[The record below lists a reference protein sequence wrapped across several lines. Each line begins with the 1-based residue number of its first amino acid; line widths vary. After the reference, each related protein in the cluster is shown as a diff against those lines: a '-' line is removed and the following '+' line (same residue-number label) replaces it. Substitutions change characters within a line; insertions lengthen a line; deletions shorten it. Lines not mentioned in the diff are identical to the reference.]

1 MNDPQIQDGPGAEH
15 GRTGRVVGDFRLARS
30 LGRGGFGEVFLGEAP
45 DGTRAAVKVLHAS
58 WAGDADMRRRFTAEV
73 EQARRVSGFC
83 IAAILDADPEAAEPW
98 IATEFIDGPTL
109 HDAVADTGPR
119 TGVELHRLAVST
131 ATALA
136 AIHAAGV
143 VHRDLKPENIML
155 APDGPRVIDFGIA
168 KAVES
173 TSVTASGVI
182 GTIGYMAP
190 EQLEGARLTSAVD
203 IFAWGSVMVY
213 AATGHEAFPGPTQA
227 SRIARILSAEPELG
241 ALTGV
246 LRDIVRACL
255 DKDPERRPDAATL
268 LNQLVSAPGDGSQ
281 PAAPPAAPESART
294 EAVADAATRVGVDRT
309 RIDASAPAAPVDPTR
324 VERPVPID
332 PTRVERPVPVD
343 PTRPYTRLAS
353 TTPPPA
359 TGPNTGA
366 TRQPSAPHHGGVPPY
381 HFVGVRFTDTR
392 SLATA
397 MQQNWNAAV
406 RVFSDPPERAALGAW
421 IVDDLG
427 DVSVDRS
434 LFRRQINDANL
445 AIASFIAQLCPEL
458 PPVFRGRGVTPAEL
472 GDLFNDPR
480 PLFTG
485 APLANEMALLARPD
499 VLRVMDAHHGPEP
512 GRLRQL
518 ADHLEEAERA
528 GIDFHRQL
536 VDQLAGWR
544 SARAEANPALI
555 LSFLLHP
562 ERMVRP
568 DTGGDQELSDWV
580 DILWSRVEASP
591 LPVNAGCAAVV
602 YGSMATM
609 RALAHQQRDWEG
621 RFHDA
626 RAKHDALADRVRL
639 QLRLSNTM
647 RYCRYAAFGFP
658 VGLGIAFVESGITT
672 DFIIPVFVINLMI
685 WIGLLGLIG
694 AVVSGSVLRVT
705 CGGPPHR
712 SRRVWELQQSNS
724 QLPQLTAG
732 VERIRGDLRRA
743 REICGA

>member
-15 GRTGRVVGDFRLARS
+15 DRTGRVVGDFRLVRS
-30 LGRGGFGEVFLGEAP
+30 LGRGGFGEVFLGQAP

-58 WAGDADMRRRFTAEV
+58 WAGDAEMRRRFTAEV

-83 IAAILDADPEAAEPW
+83 IAAILDADPGAAEPW

-109 HDAVADTGPR
+109 HDAVADAGPR

-136 AIHAAGV
+136 AVHAAGV

-246 LRDIVRACL
+246 LRDIVRSCL
-255 DKDPERRPDAATL
+255 DKDPARRPDAATL
-268 LNQLVSAPGDGSQ
+268 LNQLVSAPGDGSR
-281 PAAPPAAPESART
+281 PAPPPALPEAP
-294 EAVADAATRVGVDRT
+294 ADAATRVGVDRT
-309 RIDASAPAAPVDPTR
+309 RIDAGAAAPV
-324 VERPVPID
+324 D

-343 PTRPYTRLAS
+343 PTRVEPPVPVDPTRAYTRLA
-353 TTPPPA
+353 PGAPAPA

-366 TRQPSAPHHGGVPPY
+366 ARPPSAPHHDGVPPY

-406 RVFSDPPERAALGAW
+406 RVFSDPQERAALGAW
-421 IVDDLG
+421 IMDDLG

-472 GDLFNDPR
+472 GGLFQDPR

-499 VLRVMDAHHGPEP
+499 VLRVMDAHQSPEP

-528 GIDFHRQL
+528 GIGLHRQL

-555 LSFLLHP
+555 LTFLLHP

-568 DTGGDQELSDWV
+568 DTGGDRELSDWV

-591 LPVNAGCAAVV
+591 LPANAGCAAVV

-621 RFHDA
+621 RFAEAQGTHQTLVS
-626 RAKHDALADRVRL
+626 RTGLQVRL
-639 QLRLSNTM
+639 HTAVRFA
-647 RYCRYAAFGFP
+647 RYAIFGLP
-658 VGLGIAFVESGITT
+658 VGAGLAVAEGMTGTDYAPDWIANLLIWVGIVGAVA
-672 DFIIPVFVINLMI
+672 
-685 WIGLLGLIG
+685 
-694 AVVSGSVLRVT
+694 AVVSGAALRVL
-705 CGGPPHR
+705 CGGAAR
-712 SRRVWELQQSNS
+712 RARRVWELQQSTAR
-724 QLPQLTAG
+724 LPELTSG
-732 VERIRGDLRRA
+732 VRRIRGDLDQARR
-743 REICGA
+743 ICAS